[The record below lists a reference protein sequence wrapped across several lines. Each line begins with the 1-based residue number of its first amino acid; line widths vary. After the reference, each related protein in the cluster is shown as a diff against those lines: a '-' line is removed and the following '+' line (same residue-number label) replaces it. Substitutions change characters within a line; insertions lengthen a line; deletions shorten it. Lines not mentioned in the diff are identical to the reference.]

1 MKKYLFFICLIIFF
15 VSCNSEKKEVNDIDL
30 NDHENGDTA
39 LNDEHDEEIDAD
51 LNDESFDE
59 DNAVDPDV
67 VENNDGDTEIDEDG
81 EETENDGDD
90 DEDVIDDGR
99 CIQINIGNKYDF
111 GTITHGNT
119 ASSHISVCNTCG
131 FAVIPDAL
139 KDNGFFGKCGS
150 ISITDLEID
159 GNPVDTSSG
168 FDILLAMSLQA
179 GLCAEMDA
187 VYDSGYGEYY
197 PEILHCE
204 LKGSFSDGFDYS
216 ILFTGTSGENSEI
229 DQDECPALK
238 DLCYID
244 GKCYSN
250 GAHDPVNLCRIC
262 DPASSGTWSYK
273 NENNICDDGL
283 INTTGDKCNDSGV
296 CSGTVDPEGVPPM
309 AGIDAGWNYT
319 CALGENGKAY
329 CWGMNNSG
337 QAGPGSSEFKI
348 LSPFEITVSGGFS
361 KLSAGYSH
369 VCALSNGEEVFCW
382 GSNLQGQLGKESSD
396 PVPLEAVSGIS
407 GVESVSAGGY
417 HSCALLDDGTVKCW
431 GNNEHGTLGNG
442 TTEDSASP
450 VSVNGLQNVKAIS
463 AGFDHVCAVINDG
476 TVKCWGSNEYSQ
488 LGSAGVS
495 FSSTPVE
502 IGGISSAADIS
513 CGRYH
518 SCILLLNGKVE
529 CWGESDY
536 ELLGNYFTWISEYS
550 VESMITGASTTIDAG
565 DSHSCAVLD
574 DNSSVCWGYNEYG
587 QLGTGYTS
595 GGSFVKYPVD
605 VRNVSNGI
613 KDIAC
618 GTSHTCAVFTDG
630 SVRCWGSGSYGE
642 LGSGNE
648 SSSLIPAEISWND

>member
-463 AGFDHVCAVINDG
+463 
-476 TVKCWGSNEYSQ
+476 
-488 LGSAGVS
+488 
-495 FSSTPVE
+495 
-502 IGGISSAADIS
+502 
-513 CGRYH
+513 
-518 SCILLLNGKVE
+518 
-529 CWGESDY
+529 
-536 ELLGNYFTWISEYS
+536 
-550 VESMITGASTTIDAG
+550 
-565 DSHSCAVLD
+565 
-574 DNSSVCWGYNEYG
+574 
-587 QLGTGYTS
+587 
-595 GGSFVKYPVD
+595 
-605 VRNVSNGI
+605 
-613 KDIAC
+613 
-618 GTSHTCAVFTDG
+618 
-630 SVRCWGSGSYGE
+630 
-642 LGSGNE
+642 
-648 SSSLIPAEISWND
+648 